1 MTDLPDNPSDEIDV
15 QIARLRDMFVSHQV
29 FHDLKL
35 VFDRH
40 LRQRRA
46 AIRLGSRSEAR
57 GIALIGASGS
67 GKSTAA
73 DRLFDNHTD
82 LILPMAG
89 QDVAEVIRLL
99 VPSPA
104 TLKNVGTTILSGL
117 GYPLARDK
125 SVGIIW
131 TQVRQFLR
139 MRRTLFVH
147 LDEAQDLYTSKGVK
161 TRNDVVNTLK
171 SLMNDKDWPV
181 GLVLSGTPDL
191 IEMINSDVQL
201 KRRIDVVHLGAVS
214 WISHEPEITEIFGE
228 FVVKSGLIP
237 SIELQQREFL
247 KRLVH
252 AGGNEFG
259 LFIEMCLS
267 GIEEALYDGDTQ
279 LRLAHFA
286 EAFRRKSGCIP
297 AFNPF
302 LAQDYLSI
310 DVRTIMG
317 WLDSDDPSPSGGL
330 S

>member
-1 MTDLPDNPSDEIDV
+1 M
-15 QIARLRDMFVSHQV
+15 
-29 FHDLKL
+29 
-35 VFDRH
+35 
-40 LRQRRA
+40 
-46 AIRLGSRSEAR
+46 
-57 GIALIGASGS
+57 
-67 GKSTAA
+67 
-73 DRLFDNHTD
+73 
-82 LILPMAG
+82 
-89 QDVAEVIRLL
+89 
-99 VPSPA
+99 
-104 TLKNVGTTILSGL
+104 
-117 GYPLARDK
+117 
-125 SVGIIW
+125 
-131 TQVRQFLR
+131 
-139 MRRTLFVH
+139 H
-147 LDEAQDLYTSKGVK
+147 LDEAQDLYISKGVK

-201 KRRIDVVHLGAVS
+201 KRGIDVVHLGAVS
-214 WISHEPEITEIFGE
+214 WISHEPEVTEIFTE
-228 FVVKSGLIP
+228 FVGKSGLAP
-237 SIELQQREFL
+237 SGELQQGVFL

-259 LFIEMCLS
+259 LIIEMCLS
-267 GIEEALYDGDTQ
+267 GIEEALYNGDTQ

>member
-1 MTDLPDNPSDEIDV
+1 MTDLPGDPSDEIDA
-15 QIARLRDMFVSHQV
+15 QIARLRNMFVSHQV

-40 LRQRRA
+40 LRRRRA
-46 AIRLGSRSEAR
+46 AIRMGSRSEAR
-57 GIALIGASGS
+57 GLALIGASGS
-67 GKSTAA
+67 GKSTLA

-82 LILPMAG
+82 LILPTEG

-104 TLKNVGTTILSGL
+104 TLKNVGMTILSGL

-131 TQVRQFLR
+131 TQVRQFLQL
-139 MRRTLFVH
+139 RRTLFVH
-147 LDEAQDLYTSKGVK
+147 LDEAQDLYISKGVK

-201 KRRIDVVHLGAVS
+201 KRRIDVVYLGAVS
-214 WISHEPEITEIFGE
+214 WISHEPEVTEIFTE
-228 FVVKSGLIP
+228 FVEKSGLTH
-237 SIELQQREFL
+237 SNELQQREFL

-259 LFIEMCLS
+259 MIIEMCLS
-267 GIEEALYDGDTQ
+267 GIEEALYDGETQ
-279 LRLAHFA
+279 LRLGHFA

-302 LAQDYLSI
+302 LAQDYISI

-317 WLDSDDPSPSGGL
+317 WLDHGDPSLDGGL
-330 S
+330 Q